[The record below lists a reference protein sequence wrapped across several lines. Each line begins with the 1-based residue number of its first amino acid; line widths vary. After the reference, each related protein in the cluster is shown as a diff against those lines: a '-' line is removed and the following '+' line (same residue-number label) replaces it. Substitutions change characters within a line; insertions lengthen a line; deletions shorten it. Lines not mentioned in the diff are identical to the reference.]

1 MKRRFFALLSVL
13 CLTIGLLGACGTNPS
28 KDAEPTATQT
38 PAPTAT
44 TAPTKAPTK
53 TPTPKPTAT
62 PVPTK
67 APSANPVDLV
77 WNFKDFVY
85 STSYG
90 TTYNVETDGAITLQY
105 AGQYQEIKL
114 DLPTDLDMS
123 YCTGITVKMKSEAGP
138 LAIKLYDEGYGE
150 IFVQYN
156 LTTTGIAEVS
166 LKPVLTT
173 KAHGIGLMANEATC
187 TDAVVYSFTFH
198 MKAGYDSGAP
208 APTATPFPTDPDD
221 TGVWENNADI
231 SWIDPTKP
239 MIAFTFDDGPVGTSD
254 TSTSI
259 RIQNALRDAGQHATF
274 FYWGNNIKA
283 SNKDEIKRAFELGFE
298 IGNHTNTHPN
308 LTQLTADKIA
318 ENYLLCAE
326 KLTEITGLTH
336 FLVRPPYLATNATVR
351 AAVREPMI
359 NCSIDTK
366 DWDGATTEQIINTIR
381 TQMKDGSIVL
391 MHENYATTASAMEI
405 LIPEL
410 VAEGWQIVTVS
421 EMFKAKGQEL
431 LDGSVYNNAK

>member
-1 MKRRFFALLSVL
+1 MKNRFFALLFMLSL
-13 CLTIGLLGACGTNPS
+13 MLGCLSACGNPGGNTES
-28 KDAEPTATQT
+28 GGTPS

-44 TAPTKAPTK
+44 TAPTATATPAPTA
-53 TPTPKPTAT
+53 TIAPTAT
-62 PVPTK
+62 PVP
-67 APSANPVDLV
+67 SAGPTELT
-77 WNFKDFVY
+77 WNFKDFSY

-90 TTYNVETDGAITLQY
+90 TTYTVESDGAITLQY

-114 DLPTDLDMS
+114 DLPQDLDMS
-123 YCTGITVKMKSEAGP
+123 YCTRITVKMKSEAGP
-138 LAIKLYDEGYGE
+138 LAIKLYDEGYNE

-156 LTTTGIAEVS
+156 LTTSGVS
-166 LKPVLTT
+166 DITLMPVLNT

-208 APTATPFPTDPDD
+208 VPTATPFPTDPDD
-221 TGVWENNADI
+221 TGIWENNADI
-231 SWIDPTKP
+231 SWIDPSKP

-259 RIQNALRDAGQHATF
+259 RIQNALRDSGQHATF

-283 SNKDEIKRAFELGFE
+283 SNRDEIKRAFELGFE
-298 IGNHTNTHPN
+298 IGNHTNTHPD
-308 LTQLTADKIA
+308 LTQLAADKIA
-318 ENYLLCAE
+318 ENYLTCAE

-336 FLVRPPYLATNATVR
+336 FLVRPPYLAVNATVR

-366 DWDGATTEQIINTIR
+366 DWNGATTEEIINTIR
-381 TQMKDGSIVL
+381 SQMKDGSIVL
-391 MHENYATTASAMEI
+391 MHENYATTAEAMEI

-431 LDGSVYNNAK
+431 LDGTAYNNAK